1 MNRQSEFRLAVSGA
15 GRDHGSVWPTII
27 GRLLLLCTAAAV
39 ALLLIAESRFS
50 SEQRLELLQ
59 STSFYP

>member
-1 MNRQSEFRLAVSGA
+1 MNQQSEFRLAVRGA

-27 GRLLLLCTAAAV
+27 GRLLLLCAAAAV
-39 ALLLIAESRFS
+39 VLLIAEPRLSSQQRF
-50 SEQRLELLQ
+50 ELLQ